1 MSSGSDGIP
10 DPIRRSLEQ
19 GLEAAFTADSLTQ
32 LADAVDFD
40 ALAAGD
46 PEAMNFEQ
54 MGELVGQMT
63 GRLVVKRTIGQF
75 TPGQIAEQ
83 TVGYAIGG
91 AIGREGG
98 RLILRVVENQRG
110 DPVEVDIAV
119 HDEEEIDAFDEFTD
133 LEAEN
138 GGSDGDERGVDVEI
152 EDLEADDESDGDDE
166 DEDEDGFEVDV
177 GGPDDGDE

>member
-1 MSSGSDGIP
+1 MSSGSGGIP
-10 DPIRRSLEQ
+10 DPLRRSLEQ
-19 GLEAAFTADSLTQ
+19 GLEAAFAADSLTQ
-32 LADAVDFD
+32 LADAIDFD
-40 ALAAGD
+40 GLAAGD

-98 RLILRVVENQRG
+98 RLILRVVEDQRG
-110 DPVEVDIAV
+110 DPVEVDIDV
-119 HDEEEIDAFDEFTD
+119 HDEEEIDELDEFTD

-138 GGSDGDERGVDVEI
+138 DSDDAGVDVEI
-152 EDLEADDESDGDDE
+152 EDLEADDDSDERDADE
-166 DEDEDGFEVDV
+166 E
-177 GGPDDGDE
+177 

>member
-10 DPIRRSLEQ
+10 DPLRRSLEQ
-19 GLEAAFTADSLTQ
+19 GLEAAFTADSLAQ

-40 ALAAGD
+40 GLAAGD
-46 PEAMNFEQ
+46 PEAMDFER

-63 GRLVVKRTIGQF
+63 GRLVIKRTVGQF

-98 RLILRVVENQRG
+98 RLILRVVEDQRG
-110 DPVEVDIAV
+110 DPVEVDIDV
-119 HDEEEIDAFDEFTD
+119 RDEEDLDEFDEFTD
-133 LEAEN
+133 LEAET
-138 GGSDGDERGVDVEI
+138 DDPLEGDEGVDVEI
-152 EDLEADDESDGDDE
+152 EDLEADDEGDE
-166 DEDEDGFEVDV
+166 DEE
-177 GGPDDGDE
+177 